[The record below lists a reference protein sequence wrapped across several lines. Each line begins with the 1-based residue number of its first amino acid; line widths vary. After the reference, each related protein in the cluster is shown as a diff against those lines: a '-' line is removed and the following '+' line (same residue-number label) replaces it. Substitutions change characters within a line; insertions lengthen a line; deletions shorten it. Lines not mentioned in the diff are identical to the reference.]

1 MDPRKLI
8 IVLMALVIIVPIAA
22 YSVYY
27 YEQPKLKIIKDGST
41 VSLWYYGYII
51 VDGTDLIF
59 DTNMASVANNNTTYP
74 KAPDFTYHPP
84 FTPLND
90 TVGSGQMIKG
100 FDQGLIG
107 MAQGQSGIIVV
118 PPNLGYGNINESL
131 ISKINIS
138 GYVSINQELTF
149 NQFTSLFKV
158 FPVNGELLTSPIY
171 GWPVQVKSYNQ
182 YYVYIQN
189 IPQIGVQ
196 YFPYQ
201 GISGFSIVPDS
212 INSNNTISY
221 YFAVT
226 NGTILP
232 NGAYI
237 SYVGSTYFEL
247 NKNPFLAG
255 KTLYFYVDIIK
266 VD

>member
-1 MDPRKLI
+1 MDPKKLI
-8 IVLMALVIIVPIAA
+8 ILLIALVIIVPTAA
-22 YSVYY
+22 YSVYVLK
-27 YEQPKLKIIKDGST
+27 EPKLRVVQNGST

-51 VDGTDLIF
+51 IDGTSLIF

-107 MAQGQSGIIVV
+107 MAQGQTGILVI
-118 PPNLGYGNINESL
+118 PPNLGYGLENPNL
-131 ISKINIS
+131 ISKVNLT
-138 GYVSINQELTF
+138 GYVNIVQNLTF
-149 NQFTSLFKV
+149 DQFSSIFHV
-158 FPVNGELLTSPIY
+158 FPVAGELLTSPIY
-171 GWPVQVKSYNQ
+171 GWQVEVISYNN

-189 IPQIGVQ
+189 IPNIGEQ
-196 YFPYQ
+196 YFPYS
-201 GISGFSIVPDS
+201 GISGFSIVPTA
-212 INSNNTISY
+212 INSNDTISY

-232 NGAYI
+232 DGAYI
-237 SYVGSTYFEL
+237 SYVGHSYFEL
-247 NKNPFLAG
+247 NRNNYLAG
-255 KTLYFYVDIIK
+255 KTLYFYVDILK
-266 VD
+266 VS

>member
-1 MDPRKLI
+1 MIAIPT
-8 IVLMALVIIVPIAA
+8 AA
-22 YSVYY
+22 YSVYEY
-27 YEQPKLKIIKDGST
+27 KQPKLKIIENGST

-51 VDGTDLIF
+51 VDGTNLIF
-59 DTNMASVANNNTTYP
+59 DTNMASVANNNTTYL

-100 FDQGLIG
+100 FDNGLLG

-118 PPNLGYGNINESL
+118 PPALGYGLENQSL
-131 ISKINIS
+131 IEKVNIT
-138 GYVSINQELTF
+138 GTVSIQQNLTF
-149 NQFTSLFKV
+149 TEFTSIFHV
-158 FPVNGELLTSPIY
+158 FPVTGELLTSPIY
-171 GWPVQVKSYNQ
+171 GWQVQVLSYNN

-189 IPQIGVQ
+189 MPEIGTQ
-196 YFPYQ
+196 YFPYKN
-201 GISGFSIVPDS
+201 IYGFSIIPTS
-212 INSNNTISY
+212 INSNNSISY

-232 NGAYI
+232 GGGYI
-237 SYVGSTYFEL
+237 SYVGNSYFEI
-247 NKNPFLAG
+247 NKNNYLAG

-266 VD
+266 VS

>member
-1 MDPRKLI
+1 
-8 IVLMALVIIVPIAA
+8 
-22 YSVYY
+22 
-27 YEQPKLKIIKDGST
+27 
-41 VSLWYYGYII
+41 
-51 VDGTDLIF
+51 
-59 DTNMASVANNNTTYP
+59 MASVANNNTTYP

-118 PPNLGYGNINESL
+118 PPNIGYGNINESL

-138 GYVSINQELTF
+138 GYV
-149 NQFTSLFKV
+149 KV

-201 GISGFSIVPDS
+201 GISGFSIIPDS

-247 NKNPFLAG
+247 NKNPYLAG